1 MTADINSQ
9 ELKTIINKKDWD
21 QLLQYV
27 KPKYFVREG
36 SEAMPDASILA
47 QMCQLLVSEDTSDE
61 IKILC
66 LKCVGNSCI
75 DSYKCKRH
83 TIKNVESVKYSKNL
97 YDELVES
104 DLCKQDCDC
113 DYPHDSH
120 FPYDGV
126 IEWAVDYVTTHGNF
140 RERLFEPKLDIFR
153 LSVQFLSNLL
163 FMQGRSNATFA
174 DNDTLS
180 CLNCNNLKR
189 AILRYTQYGDFITA
203 LVVADVA
210 CKYVYN
216 ALQTNYLTMDEKDLC
231 KLLLKPSDNEIPA
244 AIDAL
249 FFLLRR
255 PNVFE
260 DVYSSMTMS
269 DKILLLD
276 IIHDYYVWESW
287 ESNNTVLKK
296 ESAEFLAL
304 TFCKKSDLILKTV
317 DTYVNSVDPTE
328 IILILQILG
337 FLTIRCEISE
347 NVRCL
352 LINCKYLLMSLHM
365 MGKEAD
371 NYFTPI
377 TQLSKSAPHAPGRSE
392 AREALLGDPEHH
404 PAYGFKAGLIR
415 VIANV
420 VYRNKMCQDLFREID
435 GIPLLLDCTS
445 IDARNPLIS
454 QWTTLAL
461 RNLCEDNPE
470 NQEII
475 KKCKKTGVSDNPE
488 LKEMGLT
495 LHEDADGKSIRIAPL
510 QRD

>member
-9 ELKTIINKKDWD
+9 ELKTIINEKDCD

-27 KPKYFVREG
+27 KPKYFIRKG

-47 QMCQLLVSEDTSDE
+47 QMCQLLVSEDTPDK

-104 DLCKQDCDC
+104 DLCKQDGDC

-126 IEWAVDYVTTHGNF
+126 IEWAADYIKTHGNF
-140 RERLFEPKLDIFR
+140 RQRLLHHEKLPIFMH
-153 LSVQFLSNLL
+153 SIQFLNNLL
-163 FMQGRSNATFA
+163 FMQYRLNATFA
-174 DNDTLS
+174 DNDILS
-180 CLNCNNLKR
+180 CLNCDNLKQ
-189 AILRYTQYGDFITA
+189 AILRYTQYDDFIRGIM
-203 LVVADVA
+203 VAGVA
-210 CKYVYN
+210 CIYVYN
-216 ALQTNYLTMDEKDLC
+216 ALKTNYLTMDEKDLC
-231 KLLLKPSDNEIPA
+231 SLLLKPSKCWIPA

-249 FFLLRR
+249 FLVLHR

-260 DVYSSMTMS
+260 DVYSRMTMS
-269 DKILLLD
+269 EKIELLD
-276 IIHDYYVWESW
+276 IIYAELWESW
-287 ESNNTVLKK
+287 RPNNTVLKK

-328 IILILQILG
+328 IILILHILG
-337 FLTIRCEISE
+337 FLTTQYQISE
-347 NVRCL
+347 NAKRL

-365 MGKEAD
+365 IGKEAK

-377 TQLSKSAPHAPGRSE
+377 TDLSKSAPHAPWT
-392 AREALLGDPEHH
+392 REAYEAAGDPEEH

-415 VIANV
+415 VIANMV
-420 VYRNKMCQDLFREID
+420 HRNKMCQDLFREID

-454 QWTTLAL
+454 QWTTLAI
-461 RNLCEDNPE
+461 RNLCEGNPE

-510 QRD
+510 RRD